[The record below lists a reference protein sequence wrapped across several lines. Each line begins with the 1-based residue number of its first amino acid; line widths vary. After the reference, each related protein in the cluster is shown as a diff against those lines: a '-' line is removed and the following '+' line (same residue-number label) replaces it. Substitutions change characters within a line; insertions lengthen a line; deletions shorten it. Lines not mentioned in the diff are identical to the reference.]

1 MAKTIEDIRND
12 LIHVIGEKAEKFGF
26 SRIAGQL
33 EGLLLFTNQP
43 MSLDEMAERL
53 EVSKGSVS
61 TNIRLLERWK
71 VVRKVYHKG
80 ARKNFYEIRGNIWD
94 IETEIMS
101 TVVKDE
107 IERVKSLMLNCET
120 DLKAIQGTTKEENEE
135 IVFLKQRFSEIKE
148 YIESAEHILN
158 LLLKQGEITPAV
170 VKKITIS

>member
-80 ARKNFYEIRGNIWD
+80 ARKNFYEIRGNIWE

-101 TVVKDE
+101 TIVKDE
-107 IERVKSLMLNCET
+107 IERVKSLMSNCET
-120 DLKAIQGTTKEENEE
+120 DLNMIQGTTKEESED
-135 IVFLKQRFSEIKE
+135 VAFLKQRFSEINE

>member
-1 MAKTIEDIRND
+1 MKKTIEDIRND

-33 EGLLLFTNQP
+33 EGLLLFSRQP

-71 VVRKVYHKG
+71 VARKVYHKG
-80 ARKNFYEIRGNIWD
+80 ARKNFYEIRGNIWE

-101 TVVKDE
+101 TIVKDE
-107 IERVKSLMLNCET
+107 IERGKSIMSNSEKDLNKIKEKST
-120 DLKAIQGTTKEENEE
+120 EEKEE
-135 IVFLKQRFSEIKE
+135 IAFLQQRFSEINE

-158 LLLKQGEITPAV
+158 LFLKQGEISPAV